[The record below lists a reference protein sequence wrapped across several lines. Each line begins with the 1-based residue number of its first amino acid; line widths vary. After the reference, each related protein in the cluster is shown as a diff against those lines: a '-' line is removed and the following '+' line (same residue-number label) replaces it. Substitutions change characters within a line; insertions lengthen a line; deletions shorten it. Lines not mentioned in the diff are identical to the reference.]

1 MVFSFTLG
9 EGLDNFWRVLLEGK
23 NCVVEIPAGRF
34 DTTCWY
40 DADGSKPGKTQTTKA
55 ALIEGSVLSVN
66 SAMKRYLMGL
76 NFCFAFLFLGLM
88 SLITSSLASQ
98 KQRQI

>member
-1 MVFSFTLG
+1 MVFCFTLG

-23 NCVVEIPAGRF
+23 NCVMEIPAGRF

-55 ALIEGSVLSVN
+55 ALIEGSVLSKKN
-66 SAMKRYLMGL
+66 PE
-76 NFCFAFLFLGLM
+76 
-88 SLITSSLASQ
+88 SQ
-98 KQRQI
+98 C